1 MELGFKTPVGV
12 STLELEMFKNTSWVT
27 PEPGHYSQ
35 TTPREGAE
43 VRLGLAHA
51 AGEAEA
57 VTANDM
63 GARHDKF

>member
-1 MELGFKTPVGV
+1 
-12 STLELEMFKNTSWVT
+12 MFKNTSWVT